1 MRTLVGIPE
10 HLGCHVIVH
19 GANIAGHRP
28 ATTVHLVAAL
38 THVPGLL
45 CLIVKL
51 LTSHNFSHILAS
63 YFENIKSI
71 ANAAPAR
78 I

>member
-1 MRTLVGIPE
+1 MRALVG
-10 HLGCHVIVH
+10 LYKQTGWRVVIH
-19 GANIAGHRP
+19 GANIAGQRP

-45 CLIVKL
+45 CLVIKL
-51 LTSHNFSHILAS
+51 LTSYNFSHVLAS
-63 YFENIKSI
+63 YFVNTTSI
-71 ANAAPAR
+71 TNAHPAR